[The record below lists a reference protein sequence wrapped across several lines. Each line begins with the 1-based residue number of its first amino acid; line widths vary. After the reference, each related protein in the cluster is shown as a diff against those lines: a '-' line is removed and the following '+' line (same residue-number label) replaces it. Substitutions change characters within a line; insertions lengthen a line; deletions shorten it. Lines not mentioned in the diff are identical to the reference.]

1 MSVKDILQSF
11 SRGEQLEPPLVK
23 WLYRQGYIEVADA
36 TNFDSTEKELI
47 PTFITE
53 KGKRLLEG

>member
-1 MSVKDILQSF
+1 MKAKDMLQSF
-11 SRGEQLEPPLVK
+11 NRGERLQPPAVK
-23 WLYRQGYIEVADA
+23 WLYREGYIEVADA

-53 KGKRLLEG
+53 NGRRLLEG